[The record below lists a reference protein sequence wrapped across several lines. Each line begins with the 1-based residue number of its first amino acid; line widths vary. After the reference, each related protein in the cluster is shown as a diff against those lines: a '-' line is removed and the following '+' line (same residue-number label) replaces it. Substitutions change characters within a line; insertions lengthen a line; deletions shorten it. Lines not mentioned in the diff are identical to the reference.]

1 MITSVND
8 RQKFA
13 KILNSKTLYV
23 IGNNGIIYP
32 CVVGGYDIDSF
43 VIFIK
48 NPHWRQD
55 RILNT
60 RCFSMRIFYDSIY
73 DKRYRPL
80 QYQVVNNEYEK
91 YHCCRWLSFNRFG
104 NTVDEFY
111 FKLHFLSELKFY
123 I

>member
-1 MITSVND
+1 MITSAND

-32 CVVGGYDIDSF
+32 CVVGGYDVDSF

-48 NPHWRQD
+48 NPHWRED

-60 RCFSMRIFYDSIY
+60 HCFSMRLFYGSIY
-73 DKRYRPL
+73 DKKYRPL

-91 YHCCRWLSFNRFG
+91 YHCCCWLSFNRFG
-104 NTVDEFY
+104 NTADEFY
-111 FKLHFLSELKFY
+111 FKLHFLSELKIY

>member
-13 KILNSKTLYV
+13 KILNSKTLYA

-32 CVVGGYDIDSF
+32 CVVGGCDVDSF

-55 RILNT
+55 R
-60 RCFSMRIFYDSIY
+60 R
-73 DKRYRPL
+73 
-80 QYQVVNNEYEK
+80 
-91 YHCCRWLSFNRFG
+91 
-104 NTVDEFY
+104 
-111 FKLHFLSELKFY
+111 
-123 I
+123 